1 MCLATHTNESEVR
14 VCFLN
19 RARLFVTEFRTAKCL
34 LSLADQGDGEVSTRG
49 GRKQD
54 EEAK

>member
-1 MCLATHTNESEVR
+1 MCLTTHTNESEVR

>member
-1 MCLATHTNESEVR
+1 MCLATHTNESAAR

-19 RARLFVTEFRTAKCL
+19 RARLFVAEVRTEKCR
-34 LSLADQGDGEVSTRG
+34 LSLADQGDREICTRG